1 VAHHVALSVVGTER
15 LVDSGYMRA
24 KVTQENLIKASGLP
38 YSIVHSTQFFE
49 FMSGIAKGSARGE
62 AIHLSTAWMQPIAS
76 DDVVAALADVAL
88 GPPLNGMVEIA
99 GPDRVRLSDIVQRYL
114 KEMKD
119 SRSVVADAA
128 ALYFGARLDDSSL
141 VPAAGA
147 RIGAIRFET
156 WLAQQRPAK

>member
-1 VAHHVALSVVGTER
+1 
-15 LVDSGYMRA
+15 
-24 KVTQENLIKASGLP
+24 
-38 YSIVHSTQFFE
+38 
-49 FMSGIAKGSARGE
+49 
-62 AIHLSTAWMQPIAS
+62 
-76 DDVVAALADVAL
+76 
-88 GPPLNGMVEIA
+88 
-99 GPDRVRLSDIVQRYL
+99 VRLSDIVQRYL